1 MKKFFKEFG
10 DFIKRGSVV
19 DLAVGV
25 IIGSAFTAIVTALSD
40 KIIMPVINYIL
51 TLILG
56 KNSLTEVFT
65 FLKKGYT
72 ETGTIDLASSI
83 YIDWGAFISAIIK
96 FIIIA
101 FVLFTI
107 VKTINNIQKRNE
119 KLKNEFINSF
129 PTKEEKKEMKKAG
142 IKLRDKEAVKK
153 FRAEKEERLA
163 LEKKQAEEQ
172 AKIKAEEDRIANPT
186 TEDLLKEILATL
198 KKEEK

>member
-10 DFIKRGSVV
+10 EFIKRGSVI

-40 KIIMPVINYIL
+40 KIIMPVINYVL

-56 KNSLTEVFT
+56 KDSLTEVFT

-72 ETGTIDLASSI
+72 ETGAIDLNSSI

-101 FVLFTI
+101 FILFSI
-107 VKTINNIQKRNE
+107 VKTINNIQK
-119 KLKNEFINSF
+119 KNEQIKNDIKNAF
-129 PTKEEKKEMKKAG
+129 PTKEDKIEMKKAG
-142 IKLRDKEAVKK
+142 IKLRDSKAVKK

-163 LEKKQAEEQ
+163 LEAKQAEEQ
-172 AKIKAEEDRIANPT
+172 EKIKAEEDRIANPT

>member
-10 DFIKRGSVV
+10 EFIQRGNVV

-40 KIIMPVINYIL
+40 KIIMPIINYVL
-51 TLILG
+51 ALILG

-72 ETGTIDLASSI
+72 AEGVLDLSSSI

-107 VKTINNIQKRNE
+107 VKTINNFQKRNE
-119 KLKNEFINSF
+119 EF
-129 PTKEEKKEMKKAG
+129 KREMKKNRPTKQDRKDMKKEG
-142 IKLRDKEAVKK
+142 VSLRNKEQVKAFMKRKNARLDAEAK
-153 FRAEKEERLA
+153 FT
-163 LEKKQAEEQ
+163 EEQ
-172 AKIKAEEDRIANPT
+172 AKKKAEEERKANPS
-186 TEDLLKEILATL
+186 TEDLLKEILATM
-198 KKEEK
+198 KKSEE

>member
-10 DFIKRGSVV
+10 DFIKRGNVI

-25 IIGSAFTAIVTALSD
+25 IIGSAFTAIVTTLSN

-51 TLILG
+51 ALMLG
-56 KNSLTEVFT
+56 KDSLTEIFT

-72 ETGTIDLASSI
+72 ETGAIDLASSI
-83 YIDWGAFISAIIK
+83 YIDWGAFISAVIK

-101 FVLFTI
+101 FILFTI
-107 VKTINNIQKRNE
+107 IKTINNIHKKKDQ
-119 KLKNEFINSF
+119 LKNDIKNAF
-129 PTKEEKKEMKKAG
+129 PTKEDKKEMKKEG

-172 AKIKAEEDRIANPT
+172 AKIKAEEERKANPT

>member
-10 DFIKRGSVV
+10 EFIKRGNVV
-19 DLAVGV
+19 DLAVGI

-56 KNSLTEVFT
+56 KDSLTEVYT
-65 FLKKGYT
+65 FLVKNID
-72 ETGTIDLASSI
+72 ETGAIDLKSSI

-96 FIIIA
+96 FLIIA
-101 FVLFTI
+101 FVLFSI
-107 VKTINNIQKRNE
+107 VKIINKIRA
-119 KLKNEFINSF
+119 KNEQIKNGFKNSF
-129 PTKEEKKEMKKAG
+129 PTKEDKKEMKKAG
-142 IKLRDKEAVKK
+142 ISLKDKEAVKK

-163 LEKKQAEEQ
+163 LEAKQAEEQ

>member
-10 DFIKRGSVV
+10 EFIKRGNVV
-19 DLAVGV
+19 DLAVGI

-56 KNSLTEVFT
+56 KDSLTEVYT
-65 FLKKGYT
+65 FLVKNND
-72 ETGTIDLASSI
+72 ETGAIDLKSSI

-96 FIIIA
+96 FLIIA
-101 FVLFTI
+101 FVLFSI
-107 VKTINNIQKRNE
+107 VKIINKIRA
-119 KLKNEFINSF
+119 KNEQIKNDFKNSF
-129 PTKEEKKEMKKAG
+129 PTKEDKKEMKRAG
-142 IKLRDKEAVKK
+142 ISLKDKEAVKK

-163 LEKKQAEEQ
+163 LEAKQAEEQ